1 MRLELWLPAGKGTS
15 LQGHEVNLDRLWYR
29 PDNASINTTL
39 ESPFH
44 SRLMNDKEVP
54 MY

>member
-1 MRLELWLPAGKGTS
+1 MRLELWLPAGKAPHC
-15 LQGHEVNLDRLWYR
+15 QGHEVNLDRLWYR

>member
-1 MRLELWLPAGKGTS
+1 MRLELWLPAGKAPHC
-15 LQGHEVNLDRLWYR
+15 QGHEVNLDRLWYR
-29 PDNASINTTL
+29 PDNARTNTTL